1 MEFEDSRLALFPE
14 PNAYIQKFN
23 KDCKEKGIK
32 KVVFQEPYETL
43 PNFYINN
50 NFTKHGCDCVAKH
63 NNHSNSKYANFD
75 CNCNHRNNQ
84 YVNLSPKED
93 FCYNHNRNNCNCE
106 HGNSGCNDKFN
117 HDDNCHNEKT
127 NQKGFGFDI
136 KNLLPLLGL
145 FNKGSGADLSGLVGM
160 LNNTDK
166 SQNGNDKNPMN
177 LISNLMSNKDM
188 MSGILN
194 LFKGG
199 GLNIFSKKQTTK
211 KELKTTDFEI
221 KNYTRV
227 E

>member
-14 PNAYIQKFN
+14 PNAYIQKFD
-23 KDCKEKGIK
+23 KDCKEKNIK

-50 NFTKHGCDCVAKH
+50 NFTKHGCDCIKN
-63 NNHSNSKYANFD
+63 NNHSNNKYNNHD
-75 CNCNHRNNQ
+75 YNHRNKNQ
-84 YVNLSPKED
+84 CGNLFPKEG
-93 FCYNHNRNNCNCE
+93 FCYNHSGDNCNCE
-106 HGNSGCNDKFN
+106 HGNFGCNDKFN
-117 HDDNCHNEKT
+117 HNDNCHNEKT
-127 NQKGFGFDI
+127 NQNGLGFDL
-136 KNLLPLLGL
+136 KSLLPLLSL
-145 FNKGSGADLSGLVGM
+145 FNKGGGADFSSLVGM
-160 LNNTDK
+160 LSNTDK
-166 SQNGNDKNPMN
+166 SQTGNDKNPMN

-188 MSGILN
+188 MSGMLN

-199 GLNIFSKKQTTK
+199 GLNIFSKKQTAK